1 MDKYIYIYIIIM
13 VIKYLID
20 ISFNH
25 VIYISKQ
32 KKLHLKNIHYVL
44 RNAVLYVA
52 LFLISN

>member
-1 MDKYIYIYIIIM
+1 MDKYIYIIIM

-32 KKLHLKNIHYVL
+32 EKLHLKNIHYVL